1 MIPFTVYSIFS
12 LILYL
17 DATIKVLYKKSDRSN
32 CNNYR
37 GISLLSHA
45 GKVLLKIVANRL
57 SDYCEAHGILPD
69 EQCGFR
75 PERSTVDMLF
85 VVRRL
90 QELARRRRIPLYMC
104 FVDLQKAYDSV
115 DRELLWKVLARAG
128 VPEEMI
134 AVIRQFHDGMQAQVR
149 MDDGELSDWFEV
161 TQGLRQGC
169 VLSPLLFNIFFAAA
183 IEVVL
188 VRFSEDDT
196 ILKDMVY
203 LEEEDGVG
211 AGTPLERARRAVW
224 GMLYADD
231 AGVVSRSQ
239 QGLTRMMTIIV
250 EVLGSF
256 GLTVS
261 EKKTETLLMR
271 APEKQPTKGRTPPPP
286 LVIEAAGQKYAQTA
300 QFRYLGGL
308 VNEDGELTQEI
319 NHRSRAAWACI
330 RRFSRELFDR
340 PRAPW
345 RLKVRL
351 LRAEAMEAL
360 LYGCMTWAPRR
371 DHYRLLRRTHHRLLL
386 RVIGYRRERGTYR
399 QLSYAQA
406 LKKTGCQSVE
416 ATIRQRRLLF
426 AGAMARQP
434 AGRLPKRL
442 MEGKLVGGEDPGK
455 GRPEQNWMDCLKDD
469 FQAFGATDGSTVDN
483 RLTFGVDRAVWTL
496 AAKMDDGA
504 PWHRGVLQGAEKF
517 MASWHKEEE
526 EASRRRAAKR
536 DARDLE
542 PPTHL

>member
-1 MIPFTVYSIFS
+1 MWTGGEVPQQWK
-12 LILYL
+12 
-17 DATIKVLYKKSDRSN
+17 DATIKVLYKKSDRFN

-45 GKVLLKIVANRL
+45 GKVLLKIVANQL
-57 SDYCEAHGILPD
+57 SHYCEAHGILPD

-90 QELARRRRIPLYMC
+90 KELARRRRIPLYVC

-115 DRELLWKVLARAG
+115 DRKLLWKVLARASA
-128 VPEEMI
+128 PEEMI
-134 AVIRQFHDGMQAQVR
+134 AVIRQFHDGIQAQVR

-161 TQGLRQGC
+161 THGLRQGC
-169 VLSPLLFNIFFAAA
+169 MLSPLLFNIFFAAA
-183 IEVVL
+183 TEVVL
-188 VRFSEDDT
+188 VRFIEDDT
-196 ILKDMVY
+196 IPKDLVY
-203 LEEEDGVG
+203 HEEEAGVG
-211 AGTPLERARRAVW
+211 AVTPLERARRAVW

-239 QGLTRMMTIIV
+239 EGLTRMMTTIV
-250 EVLGSF
+250 EVFGEF

-271 APEKQPTKGRTPPPP
+271 APDKQPTKRGSPPPP

-330 RRFSRELFDR
+330 RKFSRELFDR

-351 LRAEAMEAL
+351 LRADAMEAR
-360 LYGCMTWAPRR
+360 LYGCMTWPPRR

-399 QLSYAQA
+399 QLSYAQG

-416 ATIRQRRLLF
+416 ATIRQR
-426 AGAMARQP
+426 
-434 AGRLPKRL
+434 
-442 MEGKLVGGEDPGK
+442 
-455 GRPEQNWMDCLKDD
+455 
-469 FQAFGATDGSTVDN
+469 
-483 RLTFGVDRAVWTL
+483 
-496 AAKMDDGA
+496 
-504 PWHRGVLQGAEKF
+504 
-517 MASWHKEEE
+517 
-526 EASRRRAAKR
+526 
-536 DARDLE
+536 
-542 PPTHL
+542 